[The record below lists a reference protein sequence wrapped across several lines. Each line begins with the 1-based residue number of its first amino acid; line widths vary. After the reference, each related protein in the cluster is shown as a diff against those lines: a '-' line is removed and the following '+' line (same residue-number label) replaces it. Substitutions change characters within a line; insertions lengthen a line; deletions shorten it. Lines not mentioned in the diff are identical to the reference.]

1 MRKGLKEAGP
11 FPLLDNYPTVR
22 IVRAV
27 LKTLVP
33 VSELEHL
40 EWEVHV
46 VKASCELLNPFPDI

>member
-1 MRKGLKEAGP
+1 MAGP

-22 IVRAV
+22 IVRAA
-27 LKTLVP
+27 LKTLLP
-33 VSELEHL
+33 VSGLEHL